1 MSGKLVSPRGGAT
14 SRAAT
19 HLVDAILLWLGRLE
33 NRLFFLLLLL
43 LLTFILNQGFK
54 NISALQEKV
63 AQVSGG
69 LWLPLGSVLL
79 F

>member
-14 SRAAT
+14 SRAT
-19 HLVDAILLWLGRLE
+19 TYLIDAILLWLGRLE
-33 NRLFFLLLLL
+33 NRLFFLLFFF

-54 NISALQEKV
+54 NISALQENV